1 MDVIHCFSKYCP
13 KQYVGGCEMVGLEY
27 ILQVHNIQHQELA
40 EQLGI
45 KKQNINLWIKG
56 KQNVSKKYLPQLAE
70 QFDLPEEYFQKEL
83 TEIERLIVQKKKL
96 QKEVKPVIVGYQQQ
110 LSFECE
116 NEPDIIEVPIY
127 NTKEMNEIEFEIERV
142 KVLEG
147 FRNILAEVNED
158 YELNTFQQLVL
169 LFQDHGGEPVLR
181 HTIDALSYYFGV
193 LPDWVGDPDGEDI
206 VVKLIDSFREFD
218 SKD

>member
-1 MDVIHCFSKYCP
+1 MEVHKMI
-13 KQYVGGCEMVGLEY
+13 GLEY
-27 ILQVHNIQHQELA
+27 ILQVHNIQHQEIA

-56 KQNVSKKYLPQLAE
+56 KQNISKKYLPRLAE
-70 QFDLPEEYFQKEL
+70 QFDLPEEFFQKEL

-96 QKEVKPVIVGYQQQ
+96 QKEINPVIVGYQQQ

-147 FRNILAEVNED
+147 FRNILAKVNKD

-169 LFQDHGGEPVLR
+169 LFQDHADEPVLR

-193 LPDWVGDPDGEDI
+193 LPDWVGDPDGEVI
-206 VVKLIDSFREFD
+206 IEKLIDSFREFD